1 MSRLRLLA
9 IILLTGSLA
18 ACSVLPKSQVLSI
31 YRLPASSLPSHDT
44 STDWALRVNTP
55 YSNQLLDSTRIAVLP
70 PGDQIS
76 AYQGVRWSDRAPLL
90 LRDRLIDAFLDDG
103 RLRAVSSDASRLQA
117 DLELD
122 GDLRAFNSEY
132 QNGRPG
138 AHILFEA
145 RLVESGS
152 LRILA
157 SRRFEVSQA
166 ASDTSVPAVVNAF
179 GQAGDQLARDVLEW
193 TLNQGKAFRHH
204 AEHAAQQ

>member
-9 IILLTGSLA
+9 TLLLIGSLS
-18 ACSVLPKSQVLSI
+18 ACSILPKSQVLSI
-31 YRLPASSLPSHDT
+31 YRLPASSLPNHAVSA
-44 STDWALRVNTP
+44 DWALRVNKP
-55 YSNQLLDSTRIAVLP
+55 YSSQLLDSTRIAVLP

-103 RLRAVSSDASRLQA
+103 RLKAVSSDDSRLQA

-122 GDLRAFNSEY
+122 GDLRAFHSEY
-132 QNGRPG
+132 QNGRP
-138 AHILFEA
+138 AARILFEA
-145 RLVESGS
+145 RLVQSGS

-166 ASDTSVPAVVNAF
+166 ARDTSVPAVVNAF
-179 GQAGDQLARDVLEW
+179 GQASDQLAREVLEW
-193 TLNQGKAFRHH
+193 TLSQGQT
-204 AEHAAQQ
+204 AQQ